1 MDDLNILKTQEFV
14 TIVSTITSIDWKRLG
29 RALLV
34 PDYELDAIDDDDK
47 RVSEKSFRMICK
59 WRDSKNNPTLDE
71 LNRALESIGRMDVV
85 REIRSYL
92 LR

>member
-1 MDDLNILKTQEFV
+1 M
-14 TIVSTITSIDWKRLG
+14 TIVSTITSIDWRRLG

-47 RVSEKSFRMICK
+47 KVSEKSFKMICK
-59 WRDSKNNPTLDE
+59 WGDSKDNPTLDE
-71 LNRALESIGRMDVV
+71 LISALESIGRMDVV
-85 REIRSYL
+85 REIRSYS